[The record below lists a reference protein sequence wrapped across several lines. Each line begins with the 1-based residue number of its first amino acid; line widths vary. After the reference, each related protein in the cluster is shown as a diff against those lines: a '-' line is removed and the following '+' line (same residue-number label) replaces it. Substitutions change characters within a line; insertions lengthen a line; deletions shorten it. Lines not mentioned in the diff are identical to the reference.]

1 MASTPEGRIKAMVK
15 KELDA
20 RGWKRA
26 GSDNP
31 MLIPAWYFMPVSNG
45 MGVHGIPDFMLTY
58 YGISGG
64 IECKKDNRSEPT
76 ANQQDRMKEIN
87 DAGGVARVVYDLQ
100 TLHDYL
106 YLLEDT
112 RRG

>member
-1 MASTPEGRIKAMVK
+1 MVK
-15 KELDA
+15 TELDK
-20 RGWKRA
+20 RGFKRA

-45 MGVHGIPDFMLTY
+45 MGVHGIPDFMGTY
-58 YGISGG
+58 YGTTFG
-64 IECKKDNRSEPT
+64 IETKKDNKTEPT
-76 ANQQDRMKEIN
+76 ANQRERMQEIN
-87 DAGGVARVVYDLQ
+87 DAGGVARVVYDRQ

-106 YLLEDT
+106 ELLEDT